1 MVLADGLTEL
11 PLFKQLVALFLAGV
25 AVFVALC
32 IVWTVRIGHWLDRR
46 KRK

>member
-11 PLFKQLVALFLAGV
+11 PLFKQLLWLFLAGV
-25 AVFVALC
+25 VVFVLLC

-46 KRK
+46 KKK

>member
-11 PLFKQLVALFLAGV
+11 PLFKQLLWLFFAGV

-32 IVWTVRIGHWLDRR
+32 VVWTVRIGHWLDRR
-46 KRK
+46 KK